1 MEAICDRATSIAAAL
16 SGSMALDGR
25 TCGVGRV
32 PADVRMV
39 RNADGWLYRSLSMSR
54 RWRAV
59 VAALAAVGA
68 AGCTGSGHH
77 SSPISNRTA
86 EFYVGRIESCHA
98 GHALRPG
105 LDNVMVPPGAIAL
118 TVCSEQP
125 QFAGNPSQTRNT
137 VRGNFAQLVAVLNA
151 GTSQPAKFA
160 CNAGGLAR
168 HYILVFRYSDGP
180 EVAVAVGPDC
190 QPSITNGR
198 RLANNTH
205 DVVVAINRLIK
216 SR

>member
-1 MEAICDRATSIAAAL
+1 MW
-16 SGSMALDGR
+16 
-25 TCGVGRV
+25 
-32 PADVRMV
+32 MV
-39 RNADGWLYRSLSMSR
+39 RNAGGGLYRPLSLSR

-59 VAALAAVGA
+59 VAAVAAVGV

-77 SSPISNRTA
+77 SSPTSTLTA
-86 EFYVGRIESCHA
+86 EFYIGQIERCHA

-118 TVCSEQP
+118 TVCSEQL
-125 QFAGNPSQTRNT
+125 QFAGKPLQTRDT

-151 GTSQPAKFA
+151 GSRQPAKFA
-160 CNAGGLAR
+160 CNGGGLAR

-190 QPSITNGR
+190 QPSITDADSPTT
-198 RLANNTH
+198 LTT
-205 DVVVAINRLIK
+205 LS
-216 SR
+216 SRSID